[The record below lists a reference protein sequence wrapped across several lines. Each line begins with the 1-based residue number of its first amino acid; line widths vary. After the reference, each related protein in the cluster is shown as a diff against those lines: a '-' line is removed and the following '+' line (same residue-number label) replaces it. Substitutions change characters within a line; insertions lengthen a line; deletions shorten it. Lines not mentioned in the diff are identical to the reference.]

1 MLTYNLDIEPGSLW
15 LRTTPGETALSQPY
29 FCSEAGVFYARRD
42 FNTARSF
49 KDNYI
54 LFCTIDGCGLITQR
68 GQTVELHKNEALLMN
83 CRFPQSYK
91 TKDDFWQHYWI
102 HIDGSG
108 VKAMESILI
117 SGGKLTP
124 VSLSA
129 RSADLHFDTILKNL
143 ETDSVQSILIDSLEI
158 HQILTMMT
166 SSLMKKQSEN
176 TGTAQLILEAA
187 DHIRLHYRD
196 ELDLD
201 ALLARTHLSRS
212 YFLYMFKKVIGTTPH
227 AYLLACRITRC
238 KYLLETTD
246 KPIALIAEETGFRDP
261 SSLSVR
267 FSAIVGQSPLKYRNN
282 ALRQQSE

>member
-54 LFCTIDGCGLITQR
+54 LFCTIDGCGMITQK

-91 TKDDFWQHYWI
+91 TKDESWQHYWI
-102 HIDGSG
+102 HIDGAG

-117 SGGKLTP
+117 PDGKLTP

-129 RSADLHFDTILKNL
+129 QSADLHFNTILKNL

-158 HQILTMMT
+158 HQLLTMMS
-166 SSLMKKQSEN
+166 SSLMKKQEEN

-187 DHIRLHYRD
+187 DHIRLHYRE

-201 ALLARTHLSRS
+201 ALLSLTHLSRS
-212 YFLYMFKKVIGTTPH
+212 YFLHMFKKVIGTTPH

-238 KYLLETTD
+238 KFLLETTD

-282 ALRQQSE
+282 ALHQQSL